1 MDDEKYICHGCV
13 GDESASILIRENGT
27 NKNKCSYCGSR
38 KKTIPLYDIS
48 DKIHNIINTHYRR
61 RYDDGNPYRYD
72 IGDSAEELISDLL
85 EVYDEDISQDIYSL
99 LQESYNSHW
108 DGVNLYDD
116 DIYYKRDYSLIH
128 SLENKWEEV
137 KLSLQ
142 CKARFFNKGVEKF
155 FDEIFGDIHNHQMQ
169 DGNKAVISIDNNT
182 PLYRA
187 RVFDS
192 LDKVESAL
200 ENPEKNFGPPPYMH
214 ATSGRMNATGIPVFY
229 GALSPEIAIAEVRP
243 AVGSYV
249 VVAQFRPVRP
259 LQILDISALDKIT
272 PYTKSLF
279 DPVAAEKLAIASFLR
294 KLSQKLTTPVSGQR
308 TDHEYLI
315 TQAVSEYLSVSETY
329 ALDGIRFRSTQ
340 QSQETDNEIK
350 DYNIVLFSKSA
361 TVFNADNPNLQYWVE
376 LMEDEYFEDECYSRL
391 EPRIYE
397 KIINKNSFMSQHE
410 NRPTIVHHLVLD
422 TSCLTIH
429 EIKGVIY
436 QSTEYS
442 VTLGRPINF
451 GARGSSGIE
460 ETEEF

>member
-1 MDDEKYICHGCV
+1 M
-13 GDESASILIRENGT
+13 
-27 NKNKCSYCGSR
+27 
-38 KKTIPLYDIS
+38 
-48 DKIHNIINTHYRR
+48 
-61 RYDDGNPYRYD
+61 
-72 IGDSAEELISDLL
+72 
-85 EVYDEDISQDIYSL
+85 
-99 LQESYNSHW
+99 
-108 DGVNLYDD
+108 
-116 DIYYKRDYSLIH
+116 
-128 SLENKWEEV
+128 
-137 KLSLQ
+137 
-142 CKARFFNKGVEKF
+142 
-155 FDEIFGDIHNHQMQ
+155 
-169 DGNKAVISIDNNT
+169 
-182 PLYRA
+182 
-187 RVFDS
+187 FDS
-192 LDKVESAL
+192 LDKVENAL

-329 ALDGIRFRSTQ
+329 ALDGIRFSSTQ

-361 TVFNADNPNLQYWVE
+361 TVLNADNPNLQYWVE
-376 LMEDEYFEDECYSRL
+376 LMEDEYYEDECYSRL

-410 NRPTIVHHLVLD
+410 NRPAIVHHLVLD

-451 GARGSSGIE
+451 EARGSS
-460 ETEEF
+460 